1 MLNQRK
7 IRLKV
12 KVAINAE
19 KRPLWR
25 FVVPL
30 CVHCYFNFIQ
40 ARGPRQSVRRRGTM
54 EAPDLE
60 LLLASQVDMSPWLA
74 CVYYHGYPVL
84 CLLPWL
90 AWVCYHGYH
99 VLCLLPW
106 LPCVCYQGYH
116 VLCMLLC
123 SAFVTMAWLPCS
135 ILCLLP
141 WLPCVCYH
149 SYHILCLL
157 P

>member
-60 LLLASQVDMSPWLA
+60 LLLASQVDMSPWLM
-74 CVYYHGYPVL
+74 VSM
-84 CLLPWL
+84 
-90 AWVCYHGYH
+90 
-99 VLCLLPW
+99 CLLPW
-106 LPCVCYQGYH
+106 LPCYVY
-116 VLCMLLC
+116 
-123 SAFVTMAWLPCS
+123 VTMVTMVS
-135 ILCLLP
+135 MCLLP
-141 WLPCVCYH
+141 
-149 SYHILCLL
+149 
-157 P
+157 